1 MAFQKRNRFQR
12 KKVCRF
18 CSDKVEIDYKDARL
32 LRSFI
37 TERGKILPKR
47 LTGTCAKH
55 QRDLASAIKTARTIA
70 LVPFTLSR

>member
-1 MAFQKRNRFQR
+1 MAFQKRNKFQR

-18 CSDKVEIDYKDARL
+18 CTDSVEIDYKDAKL

-55 QRDLASAIKTARTIA
+55 QRELATAIKTARIIA
-70 LVPFTLSR
+70 LVPFTLSK